1 MTRIRD
7 MANFASDV
15 PTAIGSAG
23 QVLKVNAGATAYAWE
38 AIGDTLPSG
47 ATAGKVLQR
56 NAGNSAY
63 EWGDGLPTGAT
74 AGQVLQRN
82 AGNSAYVWGTIETGT
97 ALPVIPSNWLS
108 PTNTYSTS
116 GTWTKGSLADDD
128 FLWAYLVGGG
138 GKSEVSYN
146 GSFTTQGG
154 KGGGAVLVYGAASTL
169 HNAVYTIGAGSTSAL
184 GASESKIVL
193 ADGRQF
199 STVGNSATFNVVS
212 SVTPSTNLIA
222 QPQVPSLVAI
232 KDALTFSEVFAA
244 RNGQNTNY
252 DANTTASG
260 LVSTYA
266 GNGGAGI
273 GGGQGG
279 TPSGSPFHGV
289 VPGGGGGSVNGY
301 YSNASQA
308 SRGNGAA
315 GNLRVYHV

>member
-1 MTRIRD
+1 MTTKARD
-7 MANFASDV
+7 FAEFASDV
-15 PTAIGSAG
+15 PTSIGSAG
-23 QVLKVNAGATAYAWE
+23 QVLKINAGATAYEWQ

-47 ATAGKVLQR
+47 A
-56 NAGNSAY
+56 S
-63 EWGDGLPTGAT
+63 

-108 PTNTYSTS
+108 PTNTYSSS
-116 GTWTKGSLADDD
+116 GTWAKGSLADDD
-128 FLWAYLVGGG
+128 FVWAYLVGGG

-146 GSFTTQGG
+146 GSFTSAGG
-154 KGGGAVLVYGAASTL
+154 VGGGAVLVYGAASIL
-169 HNAVYTIGAGSTSAL
+169 NNAVYTIGAGSTTVIA
-184 GASESKIVL
+184 ASESKIVL

-212 SVTPSTNLIA
+212 AVTASTSLVS

-232 KDALTFSEVFAA
+232 KDALNFSEVFAA
-244 RNGQNTNY
+244 RSGRATNY
-252 DANTTASG
+252 NSATTG
-260 LVSTYA
+260 GELVSTYG

-279 TPSGSPFHGV
+279 TPAGSPFHGT